1 MPFTTRLPIVVLAAS
16 LALPAFAQSAKL
28 PPGSSAPPAP
38 SATPTAQLAGIE
50 NDIAA
55 GKCSAAET
63 QLHSFLS
70 AHPKND
76 RAYFDLGY
84 CEDSQGHTNAAAAD
98 FRKALAI
105 NPKQFESHLALG
117 LLLAHQN
124 GPGAQ
129 KDAQKQLEAATQAK
143 PNPPNPGAKAQ
154 AWRALARLLAQSAP
168 TKASHDLIQALK
180 LTPET
185 TSDTLLAAQIA
196 ENAGD
201 LDIAEQE
208 YQKVLSESPKNFQAI
223 AGLTQIYITQKQYA
237 KAEPLVRTALKS
249 HPDDP
254 TLNAQ
259 LAAILNAQGKLPEA
273 IASLEKL
280 RQVHPHN
287 PTIGA
292 MLADAY
298 LQAGDM
304 TKAAALYPQAIA
316 QNPKNTDLLDSYG
329 QVLIRQKQ
337 YAQAIV
343 QFQKAAKLDPSD
355 INAWSGIAF
364 ASSETHQYRQELDAL
379 AHRAQLTPDT
389 PATLFLWATA
399 YDHLHQLKE
408 AKDYYHRFLA
418 AAPAG
423 KYSMQIWQ
431 AKHRL
436 NAFR

>member
-1 MPFTTRLPIVVLAAS
+1 MRLFHRLPFVILMAS
-16 LALPAFAQSAKL
+16 LAVPSFAQSAKL
-28 PPGSSAPPAP
+28 PPGASAP
-38 SATPTAQLAGIE
+38 SAPGQTPAAALNTIE

-55 GKCSAAET
+55 RKYTAAET
-63 QLHSFLS
+63 HLHAFLTTY
-70 AHPKND
+70 PQND

-84 CEDSQGHTNAAAAD
+84 CEDAQGHFDTAAAH

-117 LLLAHQN
+117 LLLARQGN
-124 GPGAQ
+124 SGAQ
-129 KDAQKQLEAATQAK
+129 QQLEAATK
-143 PNPPNPGAKAQ
+143 STPNPPNPAAKAQ
-154 AWRALARLLAQSAP
+154 AYRALARLLVKSDP
-168 TKASHDLIQALK
+168 TEASNDLVHALK

-185 TSDTLLAAQIA
+185 IPDTLLAAQIA

-201 LDIAEQE
+201 LNIAEQE
-208 YQKVLSESPKNFQAI
+208 YQKVLSESPKNSQAI
-223 AGLTQIYITQKQYA
+223 SGLTQLYITQKHYA

-280 RQVHPHN
+280 RQVHPQN

-298 LQAGDM
+298 LQSGDM
-304 TKAAALYPQAIA
+304 NKAAALYPQVIA
-316 QNPKNTDLLDSYG
+316 QTPQNTDLLDSYG

-399 YDHLHQLKE
+399 YDHLHQLKK